1 MTRWNCFAVKQLH
14 IPPNGPKRLCETR
27 WCEGKAEPNK
37 KQNDSIFGGKVGR
50 GRGRFTASHALS
62 RLFHGSFTASAGCVI
77 VLSVCCFRGPR
88 LPALCL
94 APVVATKPLLVFPFC
109 IFLTPWHAF
118 LVRGLVS
125 TTGAAQSPRGWGQ
138 RKPRNRTNAEAVN
151 VVKKPLVG
159 VRSRE

>member
-1 MTRWNCFAVKQLH
+1 MKQPH

-50 GRGRFTASHALS
+50 GRGRFTASHELS

-109 IFLTPWHAF
+109 IFFDSMARFSGARPRVDDGHRAKPE
-118 LVRGLVS
+118 GLGS
-125 TTGAAQSPRGWGQ
+125 AKTTEQNKR
-138 RKPRNRTNAEAVN
+138 
-151 VVKKPLVG
+151 
-159 VRSRE
+159 RSRECREKAVNGREKP